1 MQFKNCLIIFI
12 QALLLQKIHS
22 TIWNAEGSRCVG
34 GWGSATGDRVL
45 RA

>member
-22 TIWNAEGSRCVG
+22 TIWNAEVWVAGVQP
-34 GWGSATGDRVL
+34 L
-45 RA
+45 EIEF